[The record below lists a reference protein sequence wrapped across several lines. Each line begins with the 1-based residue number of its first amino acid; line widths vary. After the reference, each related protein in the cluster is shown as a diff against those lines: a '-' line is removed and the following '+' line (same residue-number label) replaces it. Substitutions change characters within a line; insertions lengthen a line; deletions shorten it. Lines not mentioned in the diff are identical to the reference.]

1 MSEART
7 RRIRVYEIEHDG
19 DLDNAVYEIGK
30 CGASQVE
37 VVSSDFDSE
46 DAVISFVAT
55 DEVYDKVKNEAD
67 ICL

>member
-1 MSEART
+1 MSEAKT
-7 RRIRVYEIEHDG
+7 RRLRVYEIEHDG
-19 DLDNAVYEIGK
+19 DLQNAVHEISQ

-37 VVSSDFDSE
+37 VVSSNFDSE

>member
-19 DLDNAVYEIGK
+19 DLQNAVYEIRR
-30 CGASQVE
+30 CGASQIE

-46 DAVISFVAT
+46 DAIISFVAT

>member
-1 MSEART
+1 MSEAKT
-7 RRIRVYEIEHDG
+7 RRLRVYEIEHDG
-19 DLDNAVYEIGK
+19 DLDFAVSEIVK
-30 CGASQVE
+30 CGATQVS

-55 DEVYDKVKNEAD
+55 DEVYDKVKNDAD